1 MKFKKMKFL
10 LNNIEKIK
18 YNLMKYKETFNVE
31 INEFVNLKTN
41 IKLKK

>member
-1 MKFKKMKFL
+1 MKFL

-31 INEFVNLKTN
+31 INKFVNLKSN